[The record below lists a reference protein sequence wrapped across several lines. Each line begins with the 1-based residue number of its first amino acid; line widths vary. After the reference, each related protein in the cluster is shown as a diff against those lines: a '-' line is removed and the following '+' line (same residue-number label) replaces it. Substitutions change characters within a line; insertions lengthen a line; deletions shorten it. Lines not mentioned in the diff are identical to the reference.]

1 MLHVCLTV
9 MYTTPVIHLTHIPT
23 QQRNTYDRRTSRE
36 RLRGAVSALGKSTLC
51 QLAEWSDEEVDDDE
65 EDAPSFG
72 VGDIIAVVEEAS
84 TKERPQITNKKEV
97 LLAHME
103 PICKDGEVFYRLV
116 VGTDT
121 WSESFSALVHP
132 IDAVFNR
139 KQNMYVLQSDPVDI
153 HLVVKK

>member
-1 MLHVCLTV
+1 
-9 MYTTPVIHLTHIPT
+9 
-23 QQRNTYDRRTSRE
+23 
-36 RLRGAVSALGKSTLC
+36 
-51 QLAEWSDEEVDDDE
+51 VDDDE
-65 EDAPSFG
+65 DDTPSFG

-84 TKERPQITNKKEV
+84 TKERPQIILGKIIRLNSNKKEV

-132 IDAVFNR
+132 IDVVFNR
-139 KQNMYVLQSDPVDI
+139 EQNMYVLHSDPVDI
-153 HLVVKK
+153 HRVVKH